1 MYFAIR
7 FNKRIIQ
14 ESILKPVII
23 KIEDIPILKNAIKR
37 LENGQAKA
45 TSNSSRSGFSKYL
58 GLIITGLAQ
67 PIFTINNIMSPI
79 GSIWAIGLSVSL
91 PWILGV
97 GSPNLVATRAWA
109 NSCIDSDK
117 SKITIRIKDM
127 ISIVINTWIS

>member
-7 FNKRIIQ
+7 FNKRIIR
-14 ESILKPVII
+14 ESILKPII
-23 KIEDIPILKNAIKR
+23 VKIEDIPILKNAIKR
-37 LENGQAKA
+37 LENGPAKA
-45 TSNSSRSGFSKYL
+45 TSNSSRSWFSKYL